1 MKGTSPQR
9 NTGTPDWGKN
19 CEHYHRVLYPAGYR
33 VYRILCDAV
42 QAADPGGTGE
52 ENGGSRKCGY
62 GLRENTGVRP
72 GRVRGM
78 RTGRGGT
85 AMSVSRNNG
94 LLAE

>member
-1 MKGTSPQR
+1 MTGTSPQR

-19 CEHYHRVLYPAGYR
+19 CEHHHRVLYPAGYR
-33 VYRILCDAV
+33 VYRILYGAV

-52 ENGGSRKCGY
+52 ESGGSRRRGY
-62 GLRENTGVRP
+62 GLRESTGVRP

-78 RTGRGGT
+78 RTGCGGAT
-85 AMSVSRNNG
+85 VSVSRNNR